1 MLVTNNHVSV
11 MPYENYQHLPSA
23 IYTVSPIPQSTAAAA
38 AAAPLSP
45 PHHII
50 DDARQFV
57 SFAGAAM
64 SRTAALAHS
73 PTNTAT
79 ANATTATAASA
90 STVPLA
96 VGSGAVAHAGT
107 TVYASSQHRVGAG
120 GGMLIRGPLQYAS
133 TDTISGSSSAS
144 KSSSSSSTAVVRSV
158 VAPPA
163 SPTSAKPVVAVVT
176 AVPVPAALN
185 AASAAGKRNSVV
197 FTMPVTATSNSGG
210 DAPGGRA
217 TVAALFPRG
226 SGA

>member
-1 MLVTNNHVSV
+1 
-11 MPYENYQHLPSA
+11 
-23 IYTVSPIPQSTAAAA
+23 
-38 AAAPLSP
+38 
-45 PHHII
+45 
-50 DDARQFV
+50 
-57 SFAGAAM
+57 M

-73 PTNTAT
+73 PTNTYTANSAT
-79 ANATTATAASA
+79 ANAASV

-107 TVYASSQHRVGAG
+107 TVYASSQHR
-120 GGMLIRGPLQYAS
+120 YAN
-133 TDTISGSSSAS
+133 TDTISGSSAS
-144 KSSSSSSTAVVRSV
+144 KSSSSSGAAVVHSV

-217 TVAALFPRG
+217 TVNTLFPRG

>member
-1 MLVTNNHVSV
+1 MRCAHFHSTV
-11 MPYENYQHLPSA
+11 
-23 IYTVSPIPQSTAAAA
+23 YTVSPIPQNAAAA

-79 ANATTATAASA
+79 ANTATATAASV

-107 TVYASSQHRVGAG
+107 TVFASSQHRVGAG

-133 TDTISGSSSAS
+133 TDTISGSGAS
-144 KSSSSSSTAVVRSV
+144 KSSSSGTAVVHSV
-158 VAPPA
+158 VSPPA
-163 SPTSAKPVVAVVT
+163 PPTSAKPIVAVVT
-176 AVPVPAALN
+176 AVPAPAVLI
-185 AASAAGKRNSVV
+185 AASTAGKRGSVV
-197 FTMPVTATSNSGG
+197 FTMPVTAPSNSNG

-217 TVAALFPRG
+217 TVAALFPCG

>member
-1 MLVTNNHVSV
+1 
-11 MPYENYQHLPSA
+11 
-23 IYTVSPIPQSTAAAA
+23 
-38 AAAPLSP
+38 
-45 PHHII
+45 
-50 DDARQFV
+50 
-57 SFAGAAM
+57 M

-73 PTNTAT
+73 PTNTTT
-79 ANATTATAASA
+79 ANTTTANTAATGV

-120 GGMLIRGPLQYAS
+120 GGMLIRGPLQYAN
-133 TDTISGSSSAS
+133 TDTISGSSAS
-144 KSSSSSSTAVVRSV
+144 KSSSSSSSAVVHSV

-163 SPTSAKPVVAVVT
+163 SPTCAKPVVAVVT
-176 AVPVPAALN
+176 AVPVPTALN
-185 AASAAGKRNSVV
+185 ATSAAGKRNSVV
-197 FTMPVTATSNSGG
+197 FAMPVTATSNSGG